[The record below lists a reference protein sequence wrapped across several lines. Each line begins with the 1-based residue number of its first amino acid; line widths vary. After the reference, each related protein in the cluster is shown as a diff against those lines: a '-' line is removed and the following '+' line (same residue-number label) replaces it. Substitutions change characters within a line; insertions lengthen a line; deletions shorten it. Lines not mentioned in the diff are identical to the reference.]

1 MPRSPRAPTENV
13 GILGVLKVRSLRAGL
28 KHTAHSRL
36 ELREGEHMEEMGY
49 RERAWFISGAGIVPI
64 SGGAPEVVTGWG
76 GQGWMTFFRALRF
89 SFLVTKQTTCLE

>member
-28 KHTAHSRL
+28 THTAHSRL
-36 ELREGEHMEEMGY
+36 ELREGEHMEETEY
-49 RERAWFISGAGIVPI
+49 REIAWFISGAGIVPI